1 LIFEPVGF
9 YSHWK
14 ETLRKEGEKE

>member
-1 LIFEPVGF
+1 LIFEPEF